1 MLERRIEEA
10 ALNSWPAL
18 QQMHY
23 DGWLLRFARGYTK
36 RANSITPLYPSLL
49 PLNEKIDVCENFYKE
64 KRLPTIFRLPSFLE
78 AVPELD
84 QLLERRGYLHMS
96 RTLVLTT
103 ELAPEVETQDP
114 DSALSKVSLTTW
126 LSIFSQ
132 LSKSPIEKHQP
143 HQEILERIVSKP
155 LFAVLRIDRMP
166 VACGLGVL
174 ENNIFGMFDII
185 TAPEQRKK
193 GYGTRLVRG
202 MLDWAR
208 QQSATHVY
216 LQVVATN
223 QDALGVYKHLGFQEL
238 YHYWYRTRSL

>member
-36 RANSITPLYPSLL
+36 RANSITPLYSSLL
-49 PLNEKIDVCENFYKE
+49 PLGSKIDICENFYKE
-64 KRLPTIFRLPSFLE
+64 KKLPTIFRLPSFLE
-78 AVPELD
+78 TVPELD
-84 QLLERRGYLHMS
+84 RLLEQRGYRHMS

-103 ELAPEVETQDP
+103 ELAPEVHDP
-114 DSALSKVSLTTW
+114 DPMLSNVSLTTW

-132 LSKSPIEKHQP
+132 LSQSPIEKHQP
-143 HQEILERIVSKP
+143 HQEILERIVSRP
-155 LFAVLRIDRMP
+155 LFAVLRINRMP

-174 ENNIFGMFDII
+174 ENNIFGIFDVI
-185 TAPEQRKK
+185 TAPGQRKK
-193 GYGTRLVRG
+193 GYGTQLVRG

-208 QQSATHVY
+208 QQQATYVY
-216 LQVVATN
+216 LQVEAVN
-223 QDALGVYKHLGFQEL
+223 QDALGVYKTLGFNEL
-238 YHYWYRTRSL
+238 YHYWYRTHS

>member
-36 RANSITPLYPSLL
+36 RANSITPLYSSLL
-49 PLNEKIDVCENFYKE
+49 PLASKIDVCEYFYRE
-64 KRLPTIFRLPSFLE
+64 KKLPTIFRLPSFLE
-78 AVPELD
+78 TVPELD
-84 QLLERRGYLHMS
+84 QLLEQRGYRHMS
-96 RTLVLTT
+96 RTLVLTS
-103 ELAPEVETQDP
+103 ELTPEAEVQDADP
-114 DSALSKVSLTTW
+114 VLSKASLTTW

-132 LSKSPIEKHQP
+132 LSQSPIERHQP
-143 HQEILERIVSKP
+143 HQEILERIVSRP
-155 LFAVLRIDRMP
+155 LFAALRINKAP

-174 ENNIFGMFDII
+174 ENDIFGMFDVL
-185 TAPEQRKK
+185 TAPDQRKK
-193 GYGTRLVRG
+193 GYGTQLVRS

-208 QQSATHVY
+208 QQNATYAY

-223 QDALGVYKHLGFQEL
+223 QDALGVYKNLGFNEL
-238 YHYWYRTRSL
+238 YSYWYRMRSL